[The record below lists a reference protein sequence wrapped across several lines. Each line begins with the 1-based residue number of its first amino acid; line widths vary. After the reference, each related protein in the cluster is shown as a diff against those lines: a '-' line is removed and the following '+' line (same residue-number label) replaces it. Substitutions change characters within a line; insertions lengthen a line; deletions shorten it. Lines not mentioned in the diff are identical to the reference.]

1 MVDMVDISSSSLPNL
16 LSSSLTE
23 KSAPSTISQGSGII
37 AAKETTSI
45 GGNDFN
51 KGEFLKQVADKF
63 GDDVAK
69 QILNEDGSINFQKL
83 AEIISAKKLSETD
96 DENSEEEPATIEEM
110 QEKAKLDQLEQEQA
124 SLLKAM
130 QLLYMDTDKRK
141 NESENLLSFLA

>member
-23 KSAPSTISQGSGII
+23 KPAPSANIGKSGLRENNE
-37 AAKETTSI
+37 ATSI

-51 KGEFLKQVADKF
+51 KNEFLKQVADKF
-63 GDDVAK
+63 GEDVAR
-69 QILNEDGSINFQKL
+69 QILNEDGSINFKKL
-83 AEIISAKKLSETD
+83 AEIISAKKLSEV
-96 DENSEEEPATIEEM
+96 DEKEGEEDGSSLTL
-110 QEKAKLDQLEQEQA
+110 QEKAKVEELEKEQA

>member
-1 MVDMVDISSSSLPNL
+1 MIDMVDISSSSLPNL
-16 LSSSLTE
+16 LSSSLSE
-23 KSAPSTISQGSGII
+23 KPISSASNQTNGIS
-37 AAKETTSI
+37 AAKESTSI

-51 KGEFLKQVADKF
+51 RNEFLKQVADKF

-69 QILNEDGSINFQKL
+69 MILNEDGSINFQKL

-96 DENSEEEPATIEEM
+96 DKDNEEEPVTTEQM
-110 QEKAKLDQLEQEQA
+110 QEKAKLKELEQEQA